1 MSRNLALSLERLS
14 EPMHVAIVSDDP
26 LVHAHLAHLIGDAAD
41 ADVTDLESADVAIWD
56 PGVSAIHLEEL
67 ALIAVP
73 TIAVLP
79 NRDQAS
85 AALAAGA
92 RGIVLRDQVGPSVV
106 PALAAVRCG
115 LTVLDPSM
123 ATAVVRPTR
132 DAAAAADILTGRER
146 QVVQL
151 LSEGLSNKRIAPRL
165 GISEHTV
172 KFHVNSILTKLGS
185 DTRTEAVVQALRLGL
200 VIL

>member
-1 MSRNLALSLERLS
+1 
-14 EPMHVAIVSDDP
+14 
-26 LVHAHLAHLIGDAAD
+26 
-41 ADVTDLESADVAIWD
+41 
-56 PGVSAIHLEEL
+56 
-67 ALIAVP
+67 
-73 TIAVLP
+73 VLP

-123 ATAVVRPTR
+123 ANAVVTPAPQR
-132 DAAAAADILTGRER
+132 AANDQVLTARER

-172 KFHVNSILTKLGS
+172 KFHVNSILTKFGA